1 MSRTNL
7 STQAHFD
14 GSRRRRAGK
23 LVCALALALPL
34 LLAQAGSAEAQEGRA
49 GSGGNLGV
57 GIHTMLLPD
66 GPFGPAVIY
75 DTGMFHIEGL
85 FGFADDDATT
95 RFDLGG
101 RFWYHIHSAASADFS
116 LGGGLGV
123 VSIDPEGGGEG
134 TTDIEIDAGAQI
146 RAFLVPNV
154 AVSASLGLAILTGD
168 ADFIAITGN
177 LMSDVGIAYY
187 F

>member
-1 MSRTNL
+1 MSRSNVYTE
-7 STQAHFD
+7 ARFD
-14 GSRRRRAGK
+14 GPRRWRAAK

-34 LLAQAGSAEAQEGRA
+34 FLAQAGSAEAQEGRS
-49 GSGGNLGV
+49 GSLGV
-57 GIHTMLLPD
+57 GVQTMLLPD

-75 DTGMFHIEGL
+75 DAGMFHLEGL

-123 VSIDPEGGGEG
+123 VSIDPEGDAEG

-168 ADFIAITGN
+168 GDFIAITGDLVGN
-177 LMSDVGIAYY
+177 AGIAYY

>member
-1 MSRTNL
+1 MSRANVHI
-7 STQAHFD
+7 QAHFD

-23 LVCALALALPL
+23 HVSALALAIPL
-34 LLAQAGSAEAQEGRA
+34 LLAQAGSAEAQENR
-49 GSGGNLGV
+49 SGGNLGV
-57 GIHTMLLPD
+57 GVHTMLLPD
-66 GPFGPAVIY
+66 SFGPAVVY
-75 DTGMFHIEGL
+75 DAGIFHIEGL
-85 FGFADDDATT
+85 FAFADDDETT

-154 AVSASLGLAILTGD
+154 AVSGSLGLAILTGD
-168 ADFIAITGN
+168 GDFIGITGD
-177 LMSDVGIAYY
+177 LVGTAGIAYY

>member
-1 MSRTNL
+1 MSRANVH
-7 STQAHFD
+7 TQPTFQ
-14 GSRRRRAGK
+14 GSRHRRAGK

-34 LLAQAGSAEAQEGRA
+34 FLAQAASAEAQETR
-49 GSGGNLGV
+49 GGNLGV
-57 GIHTMLLPD
+57 GVHTMLLPD
-66 GPFGPAVIY
+66 SFGPAVIY
-75 DTGMFHIEGL
+75 DAGAFHIEGL
-85 FGFADDDATT
+85 FAFADDDETT

-123 VSIDPEGGGEG
+123 VSIDPAGDGEG

-168 ADFIAITGN
+168 GDFIAITGN
-177 LMSDVGIAYY
+177 PVGDAGIAYY

>member
-1 MSRTNL
+1 MSIANL
-7 STQAHFD
+7 YTEAHSD

-23 LVCALALALPL
+23 LVCALALAVPL
-34 LLAQAGSAEAQEGRA
+34 FLAQAGSAEAQEGRS
-49 GSGGNLGV
+49 GSLGV
-57 GIHTMLLPD
+57 GIQTMLLQD

-75 DTGMFHIEGL
+75 DAGMFHLEGL

-123 VSIDPEGGGEG
+123 VSIDPEGDAEG

-168 ADFIAITGN
+168 GDFIAITGDLVGN
-177 LMSDVGIAYY
+177 AGIAYY